1 MIVGMT
7 TSDDYNTVPHLVT
20 GEPVPGAHAPAGP
33 GTAPIGPGS
42 APLVAGEPVTPTADD
57 PVKFEQAF
65 TAPLPGEDAEAAD
78 IQADG
83 KSSEAE
89 DQLRYA
95 AKCEEWLAA
104 EKAAWIAWLD
114 AEIAEWRHPEDWP
127 HDWVEFKGDRL
138 GIKIPTSGM
147 TNALLHA
154 GTTSEQ
160 FQIKLVQMFE
170 RTCFSDATKERV
182 LSRMAAEYDPEYGTG
197 SEFDEL
203 SQMVTRLGAERDL
216 KAAENLNTVK

>member
-7 TSDDYNTVPHLVT
+7 TSDDYNAVPDLVT

-33 GTAPIGPGS
+33 GSAPR
-42 APLVAGEPVTPTADD
+42 APLVAGEPVTPTADPH
-57 PVKFEQAF
+57 PVVVEP
-65 TAPLPGEDAEAAD
+65 TPVPDEAAEHK
-78 IQADG
+78 A
-83 KSSEAE
+83 
-89 DQLRYA
+89 L
-95 AKCEEWLAA
+95 CEEWLAA

-182 LSRMAAEYDPEYGTG
+182 LSRMAAEYDPEYGAGT
-197 SEFDEL
+197 EFDEL

-216 KAAENLNTVK
+216 KAAENLNAVK